1 MSVFRGPFSRQKRKK
16 GKEKKGGR
24 EEEEGEERG
33 EEERGR
39 RSFAARPGGGGGGGL
54 AQPQISGLFITQ
66 AQNGADR
73 RVPEY
78 FVVVCSDGVGG
89 RCLGRKLP
97 NRRPIFENIRVSPEK
112 SR

>member
-39 RSFAARPGGGGGGGL
+39 RSFAVRPVSSPFHKIGAKAQRARGHFNVVL
-54 AQPQISGLFITQ
+54 YAQVKPTWL
-66 AQNGADR
+66 
-73 RVPEY
+73 Y
-78 FVVVCSDGVGG
+78 
-89 RCLGRKLP
+89 
-97 NRRPIFENIRVSPEK
+97 
-112 SR
+112 

>member
-39 RSFAARPGGGGGGGL
+39 RSFAARPGGG
-54 AQPQISGLFITQ
+54 ITNTQ
-66 AQNGADR
+66 HKSWIA
-73 RVPEY
+73 
-78 FVVVCSDGVGG
+78 
-89 RCLGRKLP
+89 LGCYALT
-97 NRRPIFENIRVSPEK
+97 EQQQ
-112 SR
+112 

>member
-39 RSFAARPGGGGGGGL
+39 RSFAARL
-54 AQPQISGLFITQ
+54 AIHLPISPNGYFAYRDLF
-66 AQNGADR
+66 
-73 RVPEY
+73 
-78 FVVVCSDGVGG
+78 
-89 RCLGRKLP
+89 
-97 NRRPIFENIRVSPEK
+97 
-112 SR
+112 